1 MLERWDDDFV
11 FEQVGWSEEGVGPWL
26 GDLHSA
32 FNKLFLLCVSLCAGG
47 ARVVVEVFPYTSIWR
62 ILFPYTAH
70 TKCGY
75 RHRDA
80 SDNCMGW
87 LAPMETTHS
96 SYCAHS

>member
-47 ARVVVEVFPYTSIWR
+47 ARVVVKCFPIRQFGVFY
-62 ILFPYTAH
+62 FPIPPTRSVD
-70 TKCGY
+70 TGI
-75 RHRDA
+75 
-80 SDNCMGW
+80 G
-87 LAPMETTHS
+87 THPITVW
-96 SYCAHS
+96 AG